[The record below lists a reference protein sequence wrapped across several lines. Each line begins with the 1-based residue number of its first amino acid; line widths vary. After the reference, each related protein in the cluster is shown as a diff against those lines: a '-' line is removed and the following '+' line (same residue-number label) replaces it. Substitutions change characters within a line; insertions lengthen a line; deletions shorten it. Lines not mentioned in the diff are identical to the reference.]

1 MRRLL
6 GLHGGFLAT
15 VALFSVSLAA
25 GAQPA
30 WPDRPVKSVVAAAAG
45 GGTDG
50 VARILAGELTK
61 VLGQSVVVENRP
73 GAATMLGAEVVAR
86 SPGDGYT
93 FLATF
98 GAHAVNRVLR
108 EKRPYNDADLTGVS
122 VMGRYPMVMVA
133 AKSLPRTVGAMLDY
147 ARANSGA
154 LTFAS
159 GGDGTLSH
167 LAAELLMLSSG
178 AKLTHVPYKGG
189 NTALPDLIAGRVG
202 ITFDTISTLG
212 PQVKA
217 DKLNAIAI
225 TGAQRSPLMPEVP
238 TFAESG
244 HPMVTAYAWTA
255 MLTQSKTPPAIVERM
270 SAEIARLLKRPDMIE
285 TLGGGIYGM
294 ELIGGTP
301 AQANQFLEAEEK
313 LWGDLIRKAN
323 IRTQ

>member
-1 MRRLL
+1 MS
-6 GLHGGFLAT
+6 A
-15 VALFSVSLAA
+15 AQYLAA
-25 GAQPA
+25 FALAAHSIWAAAQAP
-30 WPDRPVKSVVAAAAG
+30 WPDRPVKIVVAAAAG

-50 VARILAGELTK
+50 VARILAAELAK
-61 VLGQSVVVENRP
+61 VLGQPVVVENRP

-98 GAHAVNRVLR
+98 GAHAVSRVLYS
-108 EKRPYNDADLTGVS
+108 KRPYNDADLTGVS
-122 VMGRYPMVMVA
+122 VMGRYPMLMVA
-133 AKSLPRTVGAMLDY
+133 TKSLPRTVGGIVDF

-178 AKLTHVPYKGG
+178 AKLTHIPYKGG

-225 TGAQRSPLMPEVP
+225 TGAQRSPLMPDVP

-244 HPMVTAYAWTA
+244 HPTVTAYAWTM
-255 MLTQSKTPPAIVERM
+255 MLTQAKTPPAIVERM
-270 SAEIARLLKRPDMIE
+270 SAEIAKLLRRPDMIE

-301 AQANQFLEAEEK
+301 AQANQFLESEQK
-313 LWGDLIRKAN
+313 LWGDVIRKAN